1 MIVDFLNQPN
11 DDTAIYTVSTICYN
25 GDGSGWEVR
34 RWSFYYSLQEAIET
48 IENNVTDI
56 FEDGYYNYGIVEK
69 YYPGAMFGEAFVT
82 DNDYHF
88 GIWFE
93 YDHKE
98 GKAHKVN
105 CPKQF
110 ERICDFFKS

>member
-11 DDTAIYTVSTICYN
+11 DDTAIYTVSVIRSKK
-25 GDGSGWEVR
+25 DGNGWEVR
-34 RWSFYYSLQEAIET
+34 GWAFYYSLQEAIET

-69 YYPGAMFGEAFVT
+69 YYPGAMFGEAFIS
-82 DNDYHF
+82 DNDYHW

-93 YDHKE
+93 YNREED
-98 GKAHKVN
+98 KAHKIN
-105 CPKQF
+105 CPKRF

>member
-1 MIVDFLNQPN
+1 MIVDFLSQPN
-11 DDTAIYTVSTICYN
+11 DDTAIYTVSVIRSKKDGN
-25 GDGSGWEVR
+25 GWGVR
-34 RWSFYYSLQEAIET
+34 GLAFYYSLQEAIET

-69 YYPGAMFGEAFVT
+69 YYPGAMFGEAFVP